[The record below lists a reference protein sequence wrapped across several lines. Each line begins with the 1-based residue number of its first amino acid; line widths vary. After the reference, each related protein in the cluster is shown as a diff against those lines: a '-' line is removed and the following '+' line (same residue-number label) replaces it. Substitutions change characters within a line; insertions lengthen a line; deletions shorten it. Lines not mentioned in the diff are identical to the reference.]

1 MRNLLP
7 IPILFMAVL
16 PLAGCEGTQSVL
28 QSTGR
33 EAGEVETLFW
43 IATGISV
50 AVTLLIVVLI
60 AIALSGKRSWRA
72 LLSHERTILYGG
84 IALPAVVL
92 TYLFVHSIL
101 LLEAGTSRAAGNG
114 EPTITISGKLWWW
127 EVTYHTAQGDI
138 RSANELRLPVGQPVS
153 IRLVSDNVIHS
164 FWAPQLGGKLDMI
177 PGRENIITMEAT
189 KPSISR
195 GQCAEYCG
203 GAHALMSFHVVA
215 MPADTYDKWLVQEAD
230 PAIKPSGTLAQRGL
244 QVFTQSGCGACHTI
258 RGTIANGI
266 IGPDLT
272 HLGSRHSLAAATL
285 PNNEQAIADWI
296 TDNQHF
302 KPGNKMPEYEML
314 TADDLKALSHY
325 LAGLK

>member
-7 IPILFMAVL
+7 ILSLAL
-16 PLAGCEGTQSVL
+16 LQLAGCEGTQSVL
-28 QSTGR
+28 QATGR

-43 IATGISV
+43 IATGVSV
-50 AVTLLIVVLI
+50 AVTLLIFVLI
-60 AIALSGKRSWRA
+60 GIALSGKRSWRA
-72 LLSHERTILYGG
+72 VLSHERSILYGG
-84 IALPAVVL
+84 IAFPMVVL
-92 TYLFVHSIL
+92 TYLFIHSIL
-101 LLEAGTSRAAGNG
+101 LLEAGTSRSVANG

-127 EVTYHTAQGDI
+127 EVIYHTAEGDI

-164 FWAPQLGGKLDMI
+164 FWAPQLAGKLDMI
-177 PGRENIITMEAT
+177 PGRENIITLEAT
-189 KPSISR
+189 EPGLSR

-215 MPADTYDKWLVQEAD
+215 MPADTYDKWLVREAG
-230 PAIKPSGTLAQRGL
+230 PATKPSGPLDRRGL

-258 RGTIANGI
+258 RGTTAHGV

-272 HLGSRHSLAAATL
+272 HLGSRHSIAAATL

-296 TDNQHF
+296 SDNQHF

-325 LAGLK
+325 LAGLE